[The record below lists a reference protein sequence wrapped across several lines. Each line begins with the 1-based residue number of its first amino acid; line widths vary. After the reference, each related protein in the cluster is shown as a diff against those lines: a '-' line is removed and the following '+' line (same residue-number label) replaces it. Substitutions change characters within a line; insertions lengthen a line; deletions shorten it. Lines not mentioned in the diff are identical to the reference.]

1 MIGIIDYGSG
11 NLGSVRNA
19 LDRLGAGSF
28 VSSSPAELDRAEK
41 LILPGVGA
49 AGNAMRLIAASGLQ
63 EWLHRLEA
71 PLLGICLG
79 MQLMFEYS
87 RENHTPCLGLVP
99 GTVEPFAAPGLRT
112 PHTGWNQVYP
122 TADDPLFRDIAPGEY
137 FYFVHSY
144 YAAPGAATIATATY
158 GAEFSAAVTR
168 ANSRG
173 VQFHPEK
180 SGPAGLR
187 LLENFISLC

>member
-11 NLGSVRNA
+11 NFGSVRNA

-28 VSSSPAELDRAEK
+28 ISSSPAELDRAEK

-49 AGNAMRLIAASGLQ
+49 AGNAMRLIAESGL
-63 EWLHRLEA
+63 EGWLRGLEA

-79 MQLMFEYS
+79 MQLMFDYS
-87 RENHTPCLGLVP
+87 QENQTACLGLVP
-99 GTVEPFAAPGLRT
+99 GTVEPFAVPGLRT
-112 PHTGWNQVYP
+112 PQIGWNRVYP
-122 TADDPLFRDIAPGEY
+122 AVEDPLFRDIPSGEY

-144 YAAPGAATIATATY
+144 YAAPGAATVATGIY
-158 GAEFSAAVTR
+158 GVEFSAAVTR
-168 ANSRG
+168 ANIRG